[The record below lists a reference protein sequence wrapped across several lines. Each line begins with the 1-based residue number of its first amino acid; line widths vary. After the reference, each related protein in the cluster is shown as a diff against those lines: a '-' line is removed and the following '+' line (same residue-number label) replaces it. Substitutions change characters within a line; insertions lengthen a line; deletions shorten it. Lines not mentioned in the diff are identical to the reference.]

1 VTESIL
7 APVADHA
14 SPWFDLSRLPLPAYP
29 LTASSSLQVYS
40 LPPQLLT
47 SPYLDQLYAPMS
59 DFGID
64 VQRTRPR
71 LAIPGLLRGREPRVL
86 HIHFFDELTQHPNRA
101 QTAVRS
107 LAFLALLRALKL
119 RGVRL
124 IWTAHNLSPHELL
137 HPDWGFVVYR
147 LAARW
152 CDAVIAHSYAARTM
166 LEDSYG
172 SLPHCAVIPHGSYID
187 LYGPRR
193 NQAESRAT
201 LGLPSGRILLN
212 IGTLRP
218 YKNIEGLIDAFSLLP
233 ETSRGTLLIVGAAKS
248 QTYAESLR
256 HKVEQTPG
264 AQLRLQFVP
273 DEVLPLYLAAANAV
287 VLPYHSLLTSGI
299 LLWALS
305 YARPVIAPAF
315 GPVAELVREGE
326 QGFLFAP
333 GDQDS
338 LRTAL
343 ERALTHPDLES
354 LGASGLSIAR
364 EFAWPRIAAATA
376 ECYRRV
382 AWREQGRGNR
392 EEG

>member
-1 VTESIL
+1 MTEDISFAITTGL
-7 APVADHA
+7 
-14 SPWFDLSRLPLPAYP
+14 SSSWFDLSRLPP
-29 LTASSSLQVYS
+29 LSASSHTASRPHVYP

-47 SPYLDQLYAPMS
+47 SPYLDQLYAPMPAL
-59 DFGID
+59 GID
-64 VQRTRPR
+64 VQRLRPR
-71 LAIPGLLRGREPRVL
+71 FAIPALLRGRGARVL
-86 HIHFFDELTQHPNRA
+86 HLHFFDELTQHRRRS
-101 QTAVRS
+101 QTVVRS
-107 LAFLALLRALKL
+107 LAFLALLRLMKL

-124 IWTAHNLSPHELL
+124 VWTAHNLSPHELH

-147 LAARW
+147 LVARW

-166 LEDSYG
+166 LEAHYG
-172 SLPHCAVIPHGSYID
+172 PLPRCAVIPHGSYIN

-193 NQAESRAT
+193 DQSESRAT
-201 LGLPSGRILLN
+201 LGLPPGRILLN

-233 ETSRGTLLIVGAAKS
+233 ESSRGTLLIVGAAKS
-248 QTYAESLR
+248 QAYADALR

-273 DEVLPLYLAAANAV
+273 DEVLPLYLAAADAV

-299 LLWALS
+299 LLWSMS
-305 YARPVIAPAF
+305 YARPVIAPAL
-315 GPVAELVREGE
+315 GPVAELIREGK
-326 QGFLFAP
+326 QGFLFSP

-343 ERALTHPDLES
+343 ERALAHPDLES
-354 LGASGLSIAR
+354 LGASGLDIAR

-382 AWREQGRGNR
+382 
-392 EEG
+392 